1 MSLLRYSAAFI
12 SKRKCELQA
21 IDSKTRNLFT
31 IYGGLHP
38 KSDADRLYIP
48 RKDGG
53 RGLVATEDCVE
64 LEVRRLQAYVYGSE
78 ERLIRAAWGDKLD
91 GLEASSV
98 LKTTKKEKRLQDWGQ
113 KFLRDQYLRKTKE
126 VRSEQTWVW
135 LQNGDLKINGM
146 NMSQKVF

>member
-48 RKDGG
+48 RKDRG
-53 RGLVATEDCVE
+53 RGLVAIEDCVE

-78 ERLIRAAWGDKLD
+78 ERLIRAA
-91 GLEASSV
+91 
-98 LKTTKKEKRLQDWGQ
+98 
-113 KFLRDQYLRKTKE
+113 
-126 VRSEQTWVW
+126 
-135 LQNGDLKINGM
+135 
-146 NMSQKVF
+146 

>member
-1 MSLLRYSAAFI
+1 M
-12 SKRKCELQA
+12 
-21 IDSKTRNLFT
+21 FT

-113 KFLRDQYLRKTKE
+113 KFLRD
-126 VRSEQTWVW
+126 
-135 LQNGDLKINGM
+135 
-146 NMSQKVF
+146 

>member
-1 MSLLRYSAAFI
+1 M
-12 SKRKCELQA
+12 
-21 IDSKTRNLFT
+21 FT

-53 RGLVATEDCVE
+53 RGLVAIEDCVE

-113 KFLRDQYLRKTKE
+113 KFLRD
-126 VRSEQTWVW
+126 
-135 LQNGDLKINGM
+135 
-146 NMSQKVF
+146 

>member
-1 MSLLRYSAAFI
+1 M
-12 SKRKCELQA
+12 
-21 IDSKTRNLFT
+21 
-31 IYGGLHP
+31 YGGLHP

-53 RGLVATEDCVE
+53 RGLVAIEDCVE
-64 LEVRRLQAYVYGSE
+64 LEIRRLQAYVYGSE